1 VESRELPWEFVQDD
15 VDKRLETARVL
26 NARNE
31 LVCSTDPQTALV
43 IVESVNLCAAMVK
56 DASSGE

>member
-1 VESRELPWEFVQDD
+1 MPWEFVQDD